1 MSNKKYNL
9 LPYETIVKAAA
20 GEPEAVNTVIQT
32 YTGYIKYLSY
42 FQGSINDDI
51 QDYLKACLMEALPKF
66 RFDRWQVA
74 KSEKVVK
81 DKLRASRPWRFSLAL
96 LCGSQERNRIDRLRS
111 LRIMNF
117 ERIIVSAFPLPFA
130 SVPIVYE

>member
-51 QDYLKACLMEALPKF
+51 QDRLKAQLIKAILQF
-66 RFDRWQVA
+66 RFDR
-74 KSEKVVK
+74 
-81 DKLRASRPWRFSLAL
+81 
-96 LCGSQERNRIDRLRS
+96 
-111 LRIMNF
+111 
-117 ERIIVSAFPLPFA
+117 
-130 SVPIVYE
+130 